1 MARSRMTLATGKHNM
16 SLGTALVLEDS
27 RVQAQ
32 LISRMLTALGW
43 SAVLSFDHR
52 MVFQQLKA
60 SRVDLLLLD
69 VYVDDGNTLT
79 LLPEI
84 RELAH
89 GVPIAIMSAGGAG
102 GAGLNSTLNAARRA
116 QVDFVLPK
124 PFAPADL
131 TIILDEAAKMRRA
144 PVLPKHIL
152 VVDDCRVVRKL
163 STAALAGVG
172 YRISEARSME
182 EAFDRV
188 DIAHVDVV
196 LTDIFM
202 PGMGG
207 IQGIQIIKSTWPK
220 VAVVAMSAGSDSRVG
235 NAQVLSA
242 AKYMG
247 ADALLPKP
255 FIASDLTFLIDAVLS
270 EVCAV
275 A

>member
-1 MARSRMTLATGKHNM
+1 MPVSA
-16 SLGTALVLEDS
+16 GTVLVLEDS

-32 LISRMLTALGW
+32 LISRMLTPLGW
-43 SAVLSFDHR
+43 SAVLSFDHK

-84 RELAH
+84 RELAP

-102 GAGLNSTLNAARRA
+102 GAALNSTLNAARRA
-116 QVDFVLPK
+116 QADFVLPK
-124 PFAPADL
+124 PFAPDDL
-131 TIILDEAAKMRRA
+131 AIILDEAAKMRRA
-144 PVLPKHIL
+144 PVRPKHVL

-163 STAALAGVG
+163 TTVALAEEG

-196 LTDIFM
+196 ITDIFM

-207 IQGIQIIKSTWPK
+207 IEGIQIIKSTWPK
-220 VAVVAMSAGSDSRVG
+220 VAIVAMSAGSDNRVG
-235 NAQVLSA
+235 NAQALSA

-255 FIASDLTFLIDAVLS
+255 FSATDLTYLIEAMLS
-270 EVCAV
+270 EACAV

>member
-1 MARSRMTLATGKHNM
+1 M
-16 SLGTALVLEDS
+16 SVGTVLVLEDS

-43 SAVLSFDHR
+43 SAVLNFDHK

-69 VYVDDGNTLT
+69 VYVDDGNTLA

-84 RELAH
+84 RELAP

-102 GAGLNSTLNAARRA
+102 GAALNSTLNAARRA
-116 QVDFVLPK
+116 QADFVLPK
-124 PFAPADL
+124 PFAPNDL
-131 TIILDEAAKMRRA
+131 AVILDEAAKMRRA
-144 PVLPKHIL
+144 PVMPKHIL

-163 STAALAGVG
+163 TTVALAGEG

-182 EAFDRV
+182 EAFERV

-196 LTDIFM
+196 VTDIFM

-207 IQGIQIIKSTWPK
+207 IEGIQIIKSTWPK
-220 VAVVAMSAGSDSRVG
+220 VSVVAMSAGSDNRVA
-235 NAQVLSA
+235 NTQVLSA

-255 FIASDLTFLIDAVLS
+255 FTGADLIGLIDVLLN
-270 EVCAV
+270 ETTV
-275 A
+275 AA